1 MPCLISGGSL
11 LDPEARHILIIQIL
25 QLKAAVE
32 WTLRGPAVRKGQN
45 AFFAQEC
52 FFFLAGNRRIQR
64 HRAYNYKLWRAMHFT
79 RVLHCLA
86 PRIVPTESIITAG
99 LLALVLLFIYFSSWV
114 YWGVLSAEKR
124 RHVVALSLS
133 VVRSSEVYLQSFLK
147 FSELQAN
154 HCW

>member
-1 MPCLISGGSL
+1 MPCLILCGSL

-32 WTLRGPAVRKGQN
+32 WTLSGPAVRKGQY
-45 AFFAQEC
+45 AYFAQEC
-52 FFFLAGNRRIQR
+52 FFWLGSRRIQR
-64 HRAYNYKLWRAMHFT
+64 HRACNYKLWRAMHFT

-86 PRIVPTESIITAG
+86 PLIVPAESVITAS
-99 LLALVLLFIYFSSWV
+99 LLALVLLFICFSSWV
-114 YWGVLSAEKR
+114 SWAVLSAEKR
-124 RHVVALSLS
+124 RHVIALSLS
-133 VVRSSEVYLQSFLK
+133 VVWSSEVYLQSFLK